1 MPDYHLLCDTPTR
14 VLLINACR
22 ERIFFLRRLL
32 RQADQDA
39 HYIFT
44 DVASLA
50 TGLERLRRETFDIV
64 LIHFCIG
71 EQPATLAFLQ
81 NAAGKVPIVA
91 STDAGD
97 DTFRKEALEFGA
109 SACLTG
115 QDASPQNIALTV
127 TTILDRNLPHTKGR
141 LVRFVNT
148 SRQ

>member
-1 MPDYHLLCDTPTR
+1 MPDYHLLRDTPTR
-14 VLLINACR
+14 VLLINECR
-22 ERIFFLRRLL
+22 ESIFFLRRLL

-50 TGLERLRRETFDIV
+50 TGFERLRRETFDIL
-64 LIHFCIG
+64 LIHFCAG
-71 EQPATLAFLQ
+71 ERPATLAFLQ
-81 NAAGKVPIVA
+81 DAAGNVPIVA
-91 STDAGD
+91 STNACD

-127 TTILDRNLPHTKGR
+127 TTILDRSLPHITGR
-141 LVRFVNT
+141 PVRFINT
-148 SRQ
+148 SSQ